1 MATEVARLA
10 GEYGVEELVMGFP
23 RNMDGTEGPRAE
35 RYRGFAERLREATGL
50 EPVLWDERRTTI
62 EAHDILHTAG
72 KKMKNHKKTVDAVA
86 AALIT
91 YKLLPWLKVKLS
103 NEQQAALTA
112 AVKVLAYAA
121 EQVYGAGRGD
131 EKLKYVEEGL
141 RERGFEVDRA
151 AIEAAVKGMGILSTQ
166 DGN

>member
-1 MATEVARLA
+1 MRIMAIDYGDARTGVAVSDPTGLLAGYTTVIQSRKPDLVATEVARLA

-35 RYRGFAERLREATGL
+35 RYRGFAERLREASGL

-86 AALIT
+86 ASLILEG
-91 YKLLPWLKVKLS
+91 Y
-103 NEQQAALTA
+103 LTR
-112 AVKVLAYAA
+112 K
-121 EQVYGAGRGD
+121 R
-131 EKLKYVEEGL
+131 
-141 RERGFEVDRA
+141 
-151 AIEAAVKGMGILSTQ
+151 TQ
-166 DGN
+166 G

>member
-1 MATEVARLA
+1 MRIMAIDYGDARTGVAVSDPTGLLAGYTTVIQSRKPDLVATEVARLA
-10 GEYGVEELVMGFP
+10 GEYVVEELVMGFP

-86 AALIT
+86 ASLILEG
-91 YKLLPWLKVKLS
+91 Y
-103 NEQQAALTA
+103 LTR
-112 AVKVLAYAA
+112 K
-121 EQVYGAGRGD
+121 R
-131 EKLKYVEEGL
+131 
-141 RERGFEVDRA
+141 
-151 AIEAAVKGMGILSTQ
+151 TQ
-166 DGN
+166 G

>member
-1 MATEVARLA
+1 MRIMAIDYGDARTGGAVSDPTGLLAGYTTVIQSRKPDLVATEEARLA

-86 AALIT
+86 ASLILEG
-91 YKLLPWLKVKLS
+91 Y
-103 NEQQAALTA
+103 LTR
-112 AVKVLAYAA
+112 K
-121 EQVYGAGRGD
+121 R
-131 EKLKYVEEGL
+131 
-141 RERGFEVDRA
+141 
-151 AIEAAVKGMGILSTQ
+151 TQ
-166 DGN
+166 G